1 MIALNIFKIIG
12 DFFTNYLFVP
22 FKEVRLGDF
31 SWFAQNSIN
40 WIFILIGFVLF
51 GYWMKESA
59 SFKKN
64 NSEDIVD

>member
-1 MIALNIFKIIG
+1 MIALNIFRIIG
-12 DFFTNYLFVP
+12 DIFTNYLFEP
-22 FKEVRLGDF
+22 FKAVRLSDL

-64 NSEDIVD
+64 NTEDIVD

>member
-1 MIALNIFKIIG
+1 
-12 DFFTNYLFVP
+12 VP

-64 NSEDIVD
+64 HTEDIVD